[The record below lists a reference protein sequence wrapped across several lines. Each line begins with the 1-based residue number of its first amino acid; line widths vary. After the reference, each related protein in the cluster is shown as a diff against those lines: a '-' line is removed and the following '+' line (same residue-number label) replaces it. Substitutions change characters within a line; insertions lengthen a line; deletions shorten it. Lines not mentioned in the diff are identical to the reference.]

1 MRFGE
6 WDVRTCIAGRFG
18 LDGGAMFGVVP
29 KTMWER
35 LIAPDAYN
43 RVPMVMRVL
52 LVRGHGKTIV
62 VDVGA
67 GAGHSE
73 KNRQIY
79 AFEETDHLGDSIRA
93 LGVEPS
99 TVTDVL
105 LTHLHFDHGAGIVE
119 PDGNDWR
126 LLFPNAAHHVQH
138 SQWRHAFAPTPR
150 DKASYYEDRMRVM
163 ERDGVLRLHEGPWSL
178 APGFDL
184 LVFDGHTPGQQL
196 PVIGDERAR
205 LFFCG
210 DLIPTHHH
218 IPTPYVMSYD
228 LFPVTVMDEK
238 TSLLERASAGNWL
251 LCFEHD
257 AHVEA
262 CRIQKDGRRFSTG
275 ERVEIDGK

>member
-1 MRFGE
+1 MRFGD

-35 LIAPDAYN
+35 LIAPDASN
-43 RVPMVMRVL
+43 RVPMVMRI
-52 LVRGHGKTIV
+52 LVARGHGKTVV

-79 AFEETDHLGDSIRA
+79 AFEDTDHLADAIRSCGA
-93 LGVEPS
+93 EPS
-99 TVTDVL
+99 EVTDVL

-119 PDGNDWR
+119 PHGDGWR
-126 LLFPNAAHHVQH
+126 LIFPQAAHHVQK
-138 SQWRHAFAPTPR
+138 SQWQHALSPTAR
-150 DKASYYEDRMRVM
+150 DKASYYEDRLRVM
-163 ERDGVLRLHEGPWSL
+163 EREGVLRLHEGPWSL

-196 PVIGDERAR
+196 PVIGGEQNA

-210 DLIPTHHH
+210 DLMPTHHH

-228 LFPVTVMDEK
+228 LFPVTVMEEK
-238 TSLLERASAGNWL
+238 AALLDRAEAGKWL

-257 AHVEA
+257 AHMEA
-262 CRIQKDGRRFSTG
+262 CRLKREGKRFAPGEPVLIGR
-275 ERVEIDGK
+275 